1 MMGGETTTISSW
13 SELRPI
19 LDEELHRLPEKYR
32 APLVLCYLEGKTNVE
47 AGRMLGWPA
56 GSMSKRLARGRD
68 LLRSRLSERG
78 LAFSTA
84 ALGAVLAANARATV
98 PAALWQSSLKA
109 AVLAGAGHALTGV
122 VSSQVGSLVHGVIH
136 TMFMTKLVKMG
147 LGLVLGVSILT
158 MAAKLAMQP

>member
-13 SELRPI
+13 SDLRPI
-19 LDEELHRLPEKYR
+19 LDEELSRLPEKYR

-47 AGRMLGWPA
+47 AGRMLGLPA

-84 ALGAVLAANARATV
+84 ALGAVLAANSLATV
-98 PAALWQSSLKA
+98 TAGVLTSNFKTAL
-109 AVLAGAGHALTGV
+109 
-122 VSSQVGSLVHGVIH
+122 
-136 TMFMTKLVKMG
+136 
-147 LGLVLGVSILT
+147 
-158 MAAKLAMQP
+158 